1 MFHPV
6 GSRPSAIY
14 WRRRLILLSI
24 VVLALV
30 TVFLVLSLRGSDS
43 SSTASKTSTPAAST
57 GAAVAPSSTEPSSSG
72 PSSSA
77 PNASPSPKASTVAV
91 VAPCPQSSLTIRA
104 GTGAPSYPV
113 SAQPVLYMQVTNIGP
128 VPCSKDLS
136 DTQIELVV
144 YNGASRV
151 WGSHDCQI
159 IPGSSVQT
167 LAVNMPIARSI
178 TWTGLSS
185 QPGCV
190 GVRQHVAA
198 GTYTLRA
205 SLGGVQGTPATFK
218 LV

>member
-6 GSRPSAIY
+6 GSRPPTTY

-24 VVLALV
+24 VVLAVV
-30 TVFLVLSLRGSDS
+30 TVYVLFSLGSSDS
-43 SSTASKTSTPAAST
+43 SSNASKSSSPGAATTSTVNSTTAS
-57 GAAVAPSSTEPSSSG
+57 EPSG
-72 PSSSA
+72 T
-77 PNASPSPKASTVAV
+77 PNTSPSPKAVASV
-91 VAPCPQSSLTIRA
+91 GPCPQSALTIRA
-104 GTGAPSYPV
+104 GTSAPSYPV
-113 SAQPVLYMQVTNIGP
+113 SAQPVLYMQVTNIGA
-128 VPCSKDLS
+128 VPCAKDLS

-159 IPGSSVQT
+159 IPGTSIQT